1 MVSNRDIR
9 RVINTKQD
17 SLQSSNNLSVNSM
30 VDGQIGISTK
40 VGEALSLVV
49 KKGGRIWKSYLSS
62 DGNQYVDKN
71 LKVGDD
77 VNVNG
82 TIYGNQIY
90 CFNHNYTSTETGKHY
105 LGWGRATTGTSI
117 AVHQKFIAPYDGR
130 LLKVLARAESAGGS
144 SVMGFHKAADT
155 TTDPSGTATESTDAV
170 DMSAADTTYEF
181 EFTAT
186 SKFNK
191 GEVIALSI
199 DPTNALNDSNYT
211 SIWLFD
217 IKI

>member
-49 KKGGRIWKSYLSS
+49 KRGGRIWKSYLSS

-71 LKVGDD
+71 LKVGSD
-77 VNVNG
+77 VNVDG

-90 CFNHNYTSTETGKHY
+90 WHSHNYTSTETGKHY
-105 LGWGRATTGTSI
+105 LGWGRATTLTSI
-117 AVHQKFIAPYDGR
+117 SASHKFIVPYNGR
-130 LLKVLARAESAGGS
+130 LLKILARTESAGDS
-144 SVMGFHKAADT
+144 SVMGFHKASDE
-155 TTDPSGTATESTDAV
+155 TTDPSGTATEELTG
-170 DMSAADTTYEF
+170 DMETADTTYEF

-217 IKI
+217 IKT